1 MDEPIN
7 FSLQDSKVK
16 VTERSKGRMRIDI
29 KLNADYAAGFRN
41 FVKMFKPEE
50 IDDSEFYRQLMFKG
64 INKHIEDVQAFA
76 QEKMAEAQ
84 AAQEGDAPLN
94 LESTQETDE
103 QAQD

>member
-1 MDEPIN
+1 
-7 FSLQDSKVK
+7 
-16 VTERSKGRMRIDI
+16 MRIDI
-29 KLNADYAAGFRN
+29 KLNSEYAAGFRN
-41 FVKMFKPEE
+41 FVKMFKPDE
-50 IDDSEFYRQLMFKG
+50 IDDREFYRQLMFKG